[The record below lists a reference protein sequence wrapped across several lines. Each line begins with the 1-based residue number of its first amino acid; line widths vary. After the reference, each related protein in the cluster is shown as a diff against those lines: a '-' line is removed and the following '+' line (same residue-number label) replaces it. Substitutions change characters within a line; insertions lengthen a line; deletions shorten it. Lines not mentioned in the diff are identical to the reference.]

1 MKTWLRVIGA
11 LLLSRWSLMRL
22 WEAVFEAAMMA
33 LPSSAYDNVNKVRVA
48 IKKIS
53 PFEHQT
59 YCQRTLRE
67 IKILLRFRHENIIGI
82 NDIIRAPTI
91 EQMKDVY
98 IVQDLMETDLYKLL
112 KTQHLSN
119 DHICYFL
126 YQILRGLKYIHSANV
141 LHRDLKPSNLLLNT
155 TCDLKIC
162 DFGLAR
168 VADPDHDHTGFL
180 TEYVATRWYRAP
192 EIMLNSKG
200 YTKSIDIWSVGCI
213 LAEML
218 SNRPIFPGKHYLD
231 QLNHILGI
239 LGSPSQEDLNCIIN
253 LKARNYLL
261 SLPHKN
267 KVPWNRLFPN
277 ADSKALDLLD
287 KMLTFNPHKRIEV
300 EQALA
305 HPYLEQYYDPSD
317 EVRVRQGLPAWAE
330 GKCARIRQLPQAQW
344 RPAPCGD
351 RAAAE
356 KERPGLSLPW
366 APRCQ
371 KGGTPGAP
379 HGEPS
384 RRGSNREFP
393 PLPLFGGQS

>member
-1 MKTWLRVIGA
+1 MAAVSGAGAGSCGSPAGVPEMVRGQVFDVGPRYTNLSYIGEGA
-11 LLLSRWSLMRL
+11 YGM
-22 WEAVFEAAMMA
+22 VC
-33 LPSSAYDNVNKVRVA
+33 SAYDNLNRVRVA

-67 IKILLRFRHENIIGI
+67 IKILLRFKHENIIGI

-91 EQMKDVY
+91 DQMKDVY

-253 LKARNYLL
+253 AKARNYLL
-261 SLPHKN
+261 SLPYKN

-277 ADSKALDLLD
+277 ADPKALDLLD

-300 EQALA
+300 EEALA

-317 EVRVRQGLPAWAE
+317 EPVAEAPFKFDMELDDLPKE
-330 GKCARIRQLPQAQW
+330 KLKELIFEETARFQ
-344 RPAPCGD
+344 
-351 RAAAE
+351 
-356 KERPGLSLPW
+356 PGYRS
-366 APRCQ
+366 
-371 KGGTPGAP
+371 
-379 HGEPS
+379 
-384 RRGSNREFP
+384 
-393 PLPLFGGQS
+393 